1 MDREELSTLISD
13 VAADLS
19 QTKEVWTAVD
29 LADALLA
36 AFDEA
41 GVRLKTD
48 RELVAI
54 PAEVFEFL
62 MGQGPLEG
70 CHFGEHH
77 PERRGLFWWRKLM
90 DGEHSNGS

>member
-1 MDREELSTLISD
+1 MNREQLSKLISD

-19 QTKEVWTAVD
+19 QAKEVWTAGD

-36 AFDEA
+36 ALDEA

-54 PAEVFEFL
+54 PTEVFEFL

-70 CHFGEHH
+70 CHFGERH

-90 DGEHSNGS
+90 DGENSQ